1 MKRFFTLALIA
12 LTIFVSCKNE
22 NLIDYIERGFGK
34 PILEDVCFN
43 ISNLGENNKIYI
55 PSGSEIEVEFTI
67 KNKYEIELK
76 GELSFDE
83 DKKDLFNTLPY
94 IKELTLTKMV
104 VAFNFKEDGEPS
116 ATDNFLGASVP
127 ISLKLYDKR
136 NSRFLTGQ
144 IVEANCNTVPNTIPK
159 EKIVYNEVTDEYVIE
174 LPKTIG
180 IHKDIT
186 KVEFLLSSDYGNEN
200 NVKPKVVLIDESSQ
214 GTSFPLRI
222 KGDEEWQL
230 KNPSGER
237 KLKAIVY
244 DKAGLKS
251 SEGGKK
257 TQRIFTSITLVPQS
271 INISLK
277 DIDKEGVPVPTIKEL
292 ADFFQGDDWKKAGY
306 TISYQSTDFTY
317 NEATNRFKKNGN
329 LTNGDHF
336 VTVTLNNNGNTANA
350 TYTINAS
357 VNTTP
362 GINQSELKITDETK
376 YKDLLPP
383 DGVAPLILSGETIN
397 FQDVGDAKEGS
408 LIVPYTGFETNIKVH
423 VEAISSYGK
432 IEDASNNGNA
442 SFKDFDLTLGKDS
455 ENIETLKFFAC
466 AEDVT
471 IKKEYRIKF
480 TRGASSKVTINL
492 KHENL
497 PEANGKVTLSWIYK
511 KMSVNSGNPLS
522 DQTMEMQVARGTK
535 VSLDVQVGNGAKI
548 GDYTFTPHQTVIVP
562 VDGGTVE
569 FNANQDITLDITL
582 KPQASFEWVST
593 GGIDSGDYEKACVSY
608 NNGQSTVTYTDD
620 ITERKVVAVQKGQK
634 CEFWIEG
641 LNTETHRVLRWTVNE
656 QEIINTNPSDPI
668 TLSSD
673 KTRLTIKSAND
684 NYKIKIYTVAL
695 CELTIKVCDA
705 NKGDITDSK
714 YSFEVKK
721 NSSGGAVVIQPKTPN
736 YYVGI
741 MPSTQLYIN
750 ATEGSGSEYDIAGWE
765 IKKASDSAFSGL
777 TTGSGKDKRSFSIT
791 ENTIVRLILKKKMF
805 KMEWSINGANPNVSS
820 PTEKT
825 TIKAKVSGTLLSSV
839 NNVDV
844 EIGKTIELE
853 VNHLEEGRNIKGW
866 KINGNLY
873 TSSNAPQGVSITSG
887 NKKLTINNV
896 RKPYTIS
903 LELEVKKYT
912 ITVAIE
918 KPSGDSEPH
927 HYVIKA
933 TNTEIGIMTS
943 KNEPLSYKYEGVPHN
958 NEFSCKFEVTTE
970 EGQTSIY
977 EIEKWQYYGAN
988 NQWHDYSSD
997 HYEGENKAVLKIAPI
1012 GDLKLRVVLKK
1023 IKYIFKIT
1031 RLSPASLG
1039 KLKITS
1045 GDDPSTATV
1054 LEEITDVAEHEISA
1068 TGKNIY
1074 FEVLGVNNNS
1084 EKVVDCRI
1092 NNLRAGDYL
1101 GNDGFWKLGRQKLT
1115 LLSGNKFEVVIA
1127 HVQRINLKV
1136 TEGSA
1141 LYNNNDYE
1149 LIVKQ
1154 SDVDKTVKNHVMLP
1168 IANWISIKHSLL
1180 TETEYADGY
1189 PIYITE
1195 GTKLDFR
1202 MNDLPEDKEIGMW
1215 KNGSDVALGEAFNE
1229 NPTVEK
1235 TRIGRKE
1242 IENYVCPVASPPTA
1256 TSIIADIRNATSLAT
1271 FSIKDYK
1278 GKVKTND
1285 DKIKLEVSYSNNGQ
1299 VITTRLGTDDEFKCR
1314 VVKNKKIKL
1323 KIEEETGH
1331 DYYFA
1336 EWESSGVGAWTKVV
1350 SEGDAF
1356 KKEIE
1361 IEVPNKNFT
1370 IDALCTETVVVRV
1383 HRMLPGDRNK
1393 NNLNSLWFDN
1403 PGSEPLG
1410 LAKVGKMNGANFE
1423 EKASIQCEMEGVY
1436 VSDIPIASFSSAN
1449 GGDLAIQYVRSNVNS
1464 SNANVYWR
1472 YAFGG
1477 EDGKPQYN
1485 TENNNDGIDA
1495 NTKGKLILKFK
1506 NPSECVVVHIWLYK
1520 VQKKKP

>member
-1 MKRFFTLALIA
+1 MKRFFTLTLIV
-12 LTIFVSCKNE
+12 LTLFVSCKNE

-34 PILEDVCFN
+34 PIVEDVCFN

-159 EKIVYNEVTDEYVIE
+159 EKIIYNEATDEYVIE

-214 GTSFPLRI
+214 GTSFPLPI
-222 KGDEEWQL
+222 KGNKEWQL

-277 DIDKEGVPVPTIKEL
+277 DIDEEGVPVPTIKEL

-317 NEATNRFKKNGN
+317 NEATKRFKKNGN
-329 LTNGDHF
+329 LTNGDHS

-362 GINQSELKITDETK
+362 GINQSKLKITDETE

-383 DGVAPLILSGETIN
+383 DGVDPLILSGETIN

-432 IEDASNNGNA
+432 IEDASNSGNA

-466 AEDVT
+466 SEDVT

-522 DQTMEMQVARGTK
+522 DQKMEMQVARGAK
-535 VSLDVQVGNGAKI
+535 VRLDVQVGNGAKI
-548 GDYTFTPHQTVIVP
+548 GNYTFTPNQTVVIP
-562 VDGGTVE
+562 VDGGSVE
-569 FNANQDITLDITL
+569 FNVNQDITLDITL
-582 KPQASFEWVST
+582 KPQASFEWSST
-593 GGIDSGDYEKACVSY
+593 GGIASGDYEKACVSY
-608 NNGQSTVTYTDD
+608 NNGQNTVTYTDD
-620 ITERKVVAVQKGQK
+620 TTERKVVAVQKEQK

-641 LNTETHRVLRWTVNE
+641 LNPEKHTVLRWTVNE

-668 TLSSD
+668 TLSAD
-673 KTRLTIKSAND
+673 KTRLTIESAND

-721 NSSGGAVVIQPKTPN
+721 NSSDGPVIQPKTPN

-750 ATEGSGSEYDIAGWE
+750 ATEGFDSKYDIAGWE
-765 IKKASDSAFSGL
+765 IKKANDSDFSGL
-777 TTGSGKDKRSFSIT
+777 TGSGKDKRSFSIT
-791 ENTIVRLILKKKMF
+791 ENTIVRLILKEKMF
-805 KMEWSINGANPNVSS
+805 KVEWGVEGGDAGFDVKVNGHAFNSTTQRYVELNIDSSFEITANPNKKYLIR
-820 PTEKT
+820 T
-825 TIKAKVSGTLLSSV
+825 
-839 NNVDV
+839 
-844 EIGKTIELE
+844 
-853 VNHLEEGRNIKGW
+853 W
-866 KINGNLY
+866 KINDSEH
-873 TSSNAPQGVSITSG
+873 TQENAPDGVEISGG
-887 NKKLTINNV
+887 NKKLTIKN
-896 RKPYTIS
+896 
-903 LELEVKKYT
+903 VKKNYKIVLMLEIRKCT

-918 KPSGDSEPH
+918 KLSGDSEPH

-933 TNTEIGIMTS
+933 TNTEIGTMT
-943 KNEPLSYKYEGVPHN
+943 NAGTPPPYKYEGVPYN
-958 NEFSCKFEVTTE
+958 DEATCRFEATTG
-970 EGQTSIY
+970 EGQTSVY
-977 EIEKWQYYGAN
+977 EVDKWQYYGAN

-997 HYEGENKAVLKIAPI
+997 HYEGGNKAILKIAPI
-1012 GDLKLRVVLKK
+1012 GDLKLKVMLKK

-1031 RLSPASLG
+1031 RLSSATSG

-1045 GDDPSTATV
+1045 GDDPSNAT
-1054 LEEITDVAEHEISA
+1054 LLKEITDVAEHEISA
-1068 TGKNIY
+1068 TGENIY
-1074 FEVLGVNNNS
+1074 FEVLDVNNNNNS

-1092 NNLRAGDYL
+1092 NNLRAGDFL
-1101 GNDGFWKLGRQKLT
+1101 DDGFWKLERQKLT
-1115 LLSGNKFEVVIA
+1115 LLSGNKFELVIA
-1127 HVQRINLKV
+1127 PVQRIDLSV
-1136 TEGSA
+1136 YDGSD
-1141 LYNNNDYE
+1141 LYNNNDYK

-1154 SDVDKTVKNHVMLP
+1154 SDGDKNANHIMLP
-1168 IANWISIKHSLL
+1168 INNGIEVNYKLIENK
-1180 TETEYADGY
+1180 GY
-1189 PIYITE
+1189 YSIYITE

-1202 MNDLPEDKEIGMW
+1202 MDNLPEDKEIGMW
-1215 KNGSDVALGEAFNE
+1215 KNGNDVALGEAFNE
-1229 NPTVEK
+1229 NHAVEK
-1235 TRIGRKE
+1235 IRIGKE
-1242 IENYVCPVASPPTA
+1242 EIKDYVCPVALPPKTA
-1256 TSIIADIRNATSLAT
+1256 SIIADIRNATRLAT

-1278 GKVKTND
+1278 DKIKTND
-1285 DKIKLEVSYSNNGQ
+1285 DKIKLEVSYSNGGQ
-1299 VITTRLGTDDEFKCR
+1299 VITTLLGTYDAVQCR

-1323 KIEEETGH
+1323 KIEEEAGH
-1331 DYYFA
+1331 DYHFA
-1336 EWESSGVGAWTKVV
+1336 EWEGSDVGAWTKVV
-1350 SEGDAF
+1350 SEGDEF

-1370 IDALCTETVVVRV
+1370 IDALCTKTVVVKV
-1383 HRMLPGDRNK
+1383 HKMLPGDRNK
-1393 NNLNSLWFDN
+1393 NNLPSRWFDDLIN
-1403 PGSEPLG
+1403 GSLG
-1410 LAKVGKMNGANFE
+1410 DAKVGKMNGTNFQE
-1423 EKASIQCEMEGVY
+1423 DASIQCKIGGAY
-1436 VSDIPIASFSSAN
+1436 VSDIDIANFSSAN
-1449 GGDLAIQYVRSNVNS
+1449 GGNLAIQYSKVYVNVG
-1464 SNANVYWR
+1464 NALVFWK

-1477 EDGKPQYN
+1477 DGQPKYN
-1485 TENNNDGIDA
+1485 TQDNKTYIEEEGGEL
-1495 NTKGKLILKFK
+1495 TLKFK
-1506 NPSECVVVHIWLYK
+1506 NPEQCVVLHIWLYK
-1520 VQKKKP
+1520 VLEK

>member
-1 MKRFFTLALIA
+1 MKRFFTLTLIV
-12 LTIFVSCKNE
+12 LTLFVSCKNE

-34 PILEDVCFN
+34 PIVEDVCFN

-116 ATDNFLGASVP
+116 AIDNFLGASVP

-214 GTSFPLRI
+214 GTSFPLPI
-222 KGDEEWQL
+222 KGNEEWQL
-230 KNPSGER
+230 QNPSGER

-277 DIDKEGVPVPTIKEL
+277 DIDEEGVPVPTIKEL

-317 NEATNRFKKNGN
+317 NEATKRFKKNGN
-329 LTNGDHF
+329 LTNGDHS

-362 GINQSELKITDETK
+362 GINQSELKITDETE

-455 ENIETLKFFAC
+455 GNIETLKFFAC

-492 KHENL
+492 KHKNL

-522 DQTMEMQVARGTK
+522 DQTMKMQVARGAK
-535 VSLDVQVGNGAKI
+535 VRLDVQVGNGAKI
-548 GDYTFTPHQTVIVP
+548 GNYTFTPNQTVVIP
-562 VDGGTVE
+562 VDGGSVE
-569 FNANQDITLDITL
+569 FNLNQDIILDITL
-582 KPQASFEWVST
+582 KPQASFEWSST
-593 GGIDSGDYEKACVSY
+593 GGIASGDYEKACVSY
-608 NNGQSTVTYTDD
+608 NNGQNTVTYTDD
-620 ITERKVVAVQKGQK
+620 TTERKVVAVQKEQK

-641 LNTETHRVLRWTVNE
+641 LNPEKHTVLRWTVNE
-656 QEIINTNPSDPI
+656 QEIINTNPDDPI
-668 TLSSD
+668 TLNSD
-673 KTRLTIKSAND
+673 KTRLTIESAND

-721 NSSGGAVVIQPKTPN
+721 NSSDGLVIQPKTPN

-750 ATEGSGSEYDIAGWE
+750 AMEGSGSKYDIAGWE
-765 IKKASDSAFSGL
+765 IKKANDSDFSGL
-777 TTGSGKDKRSFSIT
+777 TGSGKDKRSFSIT
-791 ENTIVRLILKKKMF
+791 ENTIVRLILKEKMF
-805 KMEWSINGANPNVSS
+805 KVEWKIGGHGSDSTTSIDVKANSVSVAS
-820 PTEKT
+820 
-825 TIKAKVSGTLLSSV
+825 SGSY
-839 NNVDV
+839 V
-844 EIGKTIELE
+844 EIGKTVVFTATQAEGYSIHGWMVNGIPYPENATPAGIIMSTDKSVLTISNLDKDINVILILKRIEYTINVKIEKPAGVSEAHNYTIIATKGGSIIQPDSGTTDTTIFSNVTPGEIKLE
-853 VNHLEEGRNIKGW
+853 AVLSDPSISSSYIVKEWQYKLSGGDWTSLNNSHYEPKPTKIKYTINSDIDFKVVLKYKPVKFTVVGNGAKRCLLTIKDKDDTELKKVDYWNSPSVDVDGNGKKLLKVSLGNFSQDYSVVLW
-866 KINGNLY
+866 KINGKVEKSFLDREWK
-873 TSSNAPQGVSITSG
+873 NAIEYEFKAGDEVEITLDKIITLSFYFG
-887 NKKLTINNV
+887 DGMFYDSHWVYKENIKI
-896 RKPYTIS
+896 
-903 LELEVKKYT
+903 T
-912 ITVAIE
+912 ITASEGYVFPHQDNGLVLESANAFE
-918 KPSGDSEPH
+918 KNDPKKVSFRVTRNAKINILVEDLADGKIVGGW
-927 HYVIKA
+927 HYLK
-933 TNTEIGIMTS
+933 TDGGHE
-943 KNEPLSYKYEGVPHN
+943 
-958 NEFSCKFEVTTE
+958 EFSE
-970 EGQTSIY
+970 ESAPKGETNPVLNW
-977 EIEKWQYYGAN
+977 EIIEAY
-988 NQWHDYSSD
+988 HD
-997 HYEGENKAVLKIAPI
+997 
-1012 GDLKLRVVLKK
+1012 R
-1023 IKYIFKIT
+1023 
-1031 RLSPASLG
+1031 
-1039 KLKITS
+1039 
-1045 GDDPSTATV
+1045 
-1054 LEEITDVAEHEISA
+1054 
-1068 TGKNIY
+1068 
-1074 FEVLGVNNNS
+1074 
-1084 EKVVDCRI
+1084 
-1092 NNLRAGDYL
+1092 
-1101 GNDGFWKLGRQKLT
+1101 
-1115 LLSGNKFEVVIA
+1115 
-1127 HVQRINLKV
+1127 
-1136 TEGSA
+1136 
-1141 LYNNNDYE
+1141 
-1149 LIVKQ
+1149 
-1154 SDVDKTVKNHVMLP
+1154 
-1168 IANWISIKHSLL
+1168 
-1180 TETEYADGY
+1180 
-1189 PIYITE
+1189 
-1195 GTKLDFR
+1195 
-1202 MNDLPEDKEIGMW
+1202 
-1215 KNGSDVALGEAFNE
+1215 
-1229 NPTVEK
+1229 
-1235 TRIGRKE
+1235 
-1242 IENYVCPVASPPTA
+1242 
-1256 TSIIADIRNATSLAT
+1256 
-1271 FSIKDYK
+1271 
-1278 GKVKTND
+1278 
-1285 DKIKLEVSYSNNGQ
+1285 
-1299 VITTRLGTDDEFKCR
+1299 
-1314 VVKNKKIKL
+1314 
-1323 KIEEETGH
+1323 
-1331 DYYFA
+1331 
-1336 EWESSGVGAWTKVV
+1336 
-1350 SEGDAF
+1350 
-1356 KKEIE
+1356 
-1361 IEVPNKNFT
+1361 
-1370 IDALCTETVVVRV
+1370 
-1383 HRMLPGDRNK
+1383 
-1393 NNLNSLWFDN
+1393 
-1403 PGSEPLG
+1403 
-1410 LAKVGKMNGANFE
+1410 
-1423 EKASIQCEMEGVY
+1423 
-1436 VSDIPIASFSSAN
+1436 
-1449 GGDLAIQYVRSNVNS
+1449 
-1464 SNANVYWR
+1464 
-1472 YAFGG
+1472 
-1477 EDGKPQYN
+1477 
-1485 TENNNDGIDA
+1485 
-1495 NTKGKLILKFK
+1495 LILMLI
-1506 NPSECVVVHIWLYK
+1506 NPKH
-1520 VQKKKP
+1520 P

>member
-1 MKRFFTLALIA
+1 MKRFFTLTLIV
-12 LTIFVSCKNE
+12 LTLFVSCKNE

-34 PILEDVCFN
+34 PIVEDVCFN

-159 EKIVYNEVTDEYVIE
+159 EKIIYNEATDEYVIE

-214 GTSFPLRI
+214 GTSFPLPI
-222 KGDEEWQL
+222 KGNKEWQL

-277 DIDKEGVPVPTIKEL
+277 DIDEEGVPVPTIKEL

-329 LTNGDHF
+329 LTNGDHS

-362 GINQSELKITDETK
+362 GINQSKLKITDETE

-383 DGVAPLILSGETIN
+383 DGVDPLILSGETIN

-455 ENIETLKFFAC
+455 ENIETLRFFAC

-522 DQTMEMQVARGTK
+522 NQTMEMQVARGAK

-548 GDYTFTPHQTVIVP
+548 GNYTFTPNQTVVIP

-582 KPQASFEWVST
+582 KPEASFEWSST
-593 GGIDSGDYEKACVSY
+593 GGIASGDYEKACVSY
-608 NNGQSTVTYTDD
+608 NNGHNTVTYTDD
-620 ITERKVVAVQKGQK
+620 TTERKVVAVQKEQK

-641 LNTETHRVLRWTVNE
+641 LNPEKHTVLRWTVNE

-668 TLSSD
+668 TLNSD
-673 KTRLTIKSAND
+673 KTRLTIESAND

-695 CELTIKVCDA
+695 CELTIKVCNA

-714 YSFEVKK
+714 YSFEVRK
-721 NSSGGAVVIQPKTPN
+721 NSSGSSVIQPKTPSSY

-750 ATEGSGSEYDIAGWE
+750 ATEGSGSKYDIAGWE
-765 IKKASDSAFSGL
+765 IKKASDSDFSEL
-777 TTGSGKDKRSFSIT
+777 TGSGKDKRSFSIT
-791 ENTIVRLILKKKMF
+791 ENTIVRLILKEKMF
-805 KMEWSINGANPNVSS
+805 KVEWKIGGNGDNNTTSINVKADGVNVASS
-820 PTEKT
+820 G
-825 TIKAKVSGTLLSSV
+825 SY
-839 NNVDV
+839 V
-844 EIGKTIELE
+844 EIGKTVVFTAAQAEGYSIHGWMVNGIPYPENTTPDGITISGDKSVLTISNLNGAINVILSLKRIEYTINVEIEKPAGVTEAHNYTIIATKGGTTE
-853 VNHLEEGRNIKGW
+853 VPKQGMPPSYKYKVAHGTELHLEAKTADRT
-866 KINGNLY
+866 Y
-873 TSSNAPQGVSITSG
+873 
-887 NKKLTINNV
+887 
-896 RKPYTIS
+896 
-903 LELEVKKYT
+903 EVKKWQYKLGNGSWT
-912 ITVAIE
+912 DFSGENHYVE
-918 KPSGDSEPH
+918 KP
-927 HYVIKA
+927 
-933 TNTEIGIMTS
+933 
-943 KNEPLSYKYEGVPHN
+943 
-958 NEFSCKFEVTTE
+958 
-970 EGQTSIY
+970 
-977 EIEKWQYYGAN
+977 
-988 NQWHDYSSD
+988 
-997 HYEGENKAVLKIAPI
+997 
-1012 GDLKLRVVLKK
+1012 RK
-1023 IKYIFKIT
+1023 IKYTIRSGMSFKAILKLSPIEFKIHKIDVDN
-1031 RLSPASLG
+1031 A
-1039 KLKITS
+1039 KLEIRETPEGEVKLEATDDNTS
-1045 GDDPSTATV
+1045 V
-1054 LEEITDVAEHEISA
+1054 FLDVTTKKKEL
-1068 TGKNIY
+1068 Y
-1074 FEVLGVNNNS
+1074 FKVLGVKFGMPGDNDRHAYRVAS
-1084 EKVVDCRI
+1084 WKVNGESKHGDYNFIAKI
-1092 NNLRAGDYL
+1092 NNDSPYIYWNGGSEQPPFKVELKAGDKVELVVAKFLYMRGEIEL
-1101 GNDGFWKLGRQKLT
+1101 QDSYTYQNDSNYEMTIKKDSEQTQSGELFFLPLT
-1115 LLSGNKFEVVIA
+1115 DKVKFNK
-1127 HVQRINLKV
+1127 N
-1136 TEGSA
+1136 TPT
-1141 LYNNNDYE
+1141 
-1149 LIVKQ
+1149 
-1154 SDVDKTVKNHVMLP
+1154 VDKHVFVLP
-1168 IANWISIKHSLL
+1168 
-1180 TETEYADGY
+1180 
-1189 PIYITE
+1189 
-1195 GTKLDFR
+1195 GTKLEMKITGNWDGVR
-1202 MNDLPEDKEIGMW
+1202 RWSHGNKEIQAT
-1215 KNGSDVALGEAFNE
+1215 NG
-1229 NPTVEK
+1229 
-1235 TRIGRKE
+1235 I
-1242 IENYVCPVASPPTA
+1242 
-1256 TSIIADIRNATSLAT
+1256 
-1271 FSIKDYK
+1271 
-1278 GKVKTND
+1278 
-1285 DKIKLEVSYSNNGQ
+1285 
-1299 VITTRLGTDDEFKCR
+1299 
-1314 VVKNKKIKL
+1314 
-1323 KIEEETGH
+1323 
-1331 DYYFA
+1331 
-1336 EWESSGVGAWTKVV
+1336 
-1350 SEGDAF
+1350 
-1356 KKEIE
+1356 
-1361 IEVPNKNFT
+1361 
-1370 IDALCTETVVVRV
+1370 
-1383 HRMLPGDRNK
+1383 
-1393 NNLNSLWFDN
+1393 
-1403 PGSEPLG
+1403 
-1410 LAKVGKMNGANFE
+1410 
-1423 EKASIQCEMEGVY
+1423 
-1436 VSDIPIASFSSAN
+1436 SFSSDKSVIKGYQIPDIPPSRDKTLVIEAN
-1449 GGDLAIQYVRSNVNS
+1449 I
-1464 SNANVYWR
+1464 
-1472 YAFGG
+1472 
-1477 EDGKPQYN
+1477 
-1485 TENNNDGIDA
+1485 
-1495 NTKGKLILKFK
+1495 
-1506 NPSECVVVHIWLYK
+1506 
-1520 VQKKKP
+1520 

>member
-1 MKRFFTLALIA
+1 MKRFFTLTLIV

-34 PILEDVCFN
+34 PIVEDVCFN

-67 KNKYEIELK
+67 KNRYEIELK

-83 DKKDLFNTLPY
+83 NKKDLFNTLPY

-116 ATDNFLGASVP
+116 AIDNFLGASVP

-174 LPKTIG
+174 LPKTEG

-200 NVKPKVVLIDESSQ
+200 VSPKVVLIDESSQ

-237 KLKAIVY
+237 KLKAVVY
-244 DKAGLKS
+244 DKAGLRS

-257 TQRIFTSITLVPQS
+257 TQRIFTGITLVPQN

-336 VTVTLNNNGNTANA
+336 VTVTLNNNGNTPSA
-350 TYTINAS
+350 TYTINAN

-362 GINQSELKITDETK
+362 GINQNGLKITDETK

-383 DGVAPLILSGETIN
+383 DGVGPLILSGETIN
-397 FQDVGDAKEGS
+397 FQDVGDAKEGL

-522 DQTMEMQVARGTK
+522 DQTMEMQVARGAK

-548 GDYTFTPHQTVIVP
+548 GNYSFTPHQTVVIP
-562 VDGGTVE
+562 VDGGSVE
-569 FNANQDITLDITL
+569 FNVNQDITLDITL
-582 KPQASFEWVST
+582 KPEASFEWSST
-593 GGIDSGDYEKACVSY
+593 GGIASGDYEKACVSY
-608 NNGQSTVTYTDD
+608 NNGHNTVTYTDD
-620 ITERKVVAVQKGQK
+620 TTERKVVAVQKEQK

-641 LNTETHRVLRWTVNE
+641 LNPEKHTVLRWTVNE

-668 TLSSD
+668 TLSAD

-695 CELTIKVCDA
+695 CELTIKVCNA
-705 NKGDITDSK
+705 NGQDITDSK

-721 NSSGGAVVIQPKTPN
+721 NSSEGAVIQPKTP
-736 YYVGI
+736 YHYVGI

-750 ATEGSGSEYDIAGWE
+750 ATEGSGSEYDIEMWE

-777 TTGSGKDKRSFSIT
+777 TTGSGNDKRNFNII
-791 ENTIVRLILKKKMF
+791 ENTIVRLILKKKTF
-805 KMEWSINGANPNVSS
+805 NVAWSINGANPNVSS

-896 RKPYTIS
+896 RKSYTVS

-933 TNTEIGIMTS
+933 TNTEIGIMT
-943 KNEPLSYKYEGVPHN
+943 NEDLPPSYKYEGVPHN

-997 HYEGENKAVLKIAPI
+997 HYEGGNKAMLKIAPI
-1012 GDLKLRVVLKK
+1012 GDLKLKVVLKK
-1023 IKYIFKIT
+1023 IKYIFQIK
-1031 RLSPASLG
+1031 RLSSATSG

-1045 GDDPSTATV
+1045 GNDPSTATV

-1101 GNDGFWKLGRQKLT
+1101 NDDGFWKLGRQKLT
-1115 LLSGNKFEVVIA
+1115 LLPGNKFELVIA
-1127 HVQRINLKV
+1127 PVQRIDLSV
-1136 TEGSA
+1136 YAGSD
-1141 LYNNNDYE
+1141 LYNNNDYK

-1154 SDVDKTVKNHVMLP
+1154 SDGDKNANHIMLP
-1168 IANWISIKHSLL
+1168 INNGIEVNYELIKHK
-1180 TETEYADGY
+1180 GY
-1189 PIYITE
+1189 YSIYITE

-1202 MNDLPEDKEIGMW
+1202 MDSLPEDKEIGMW
-1215 KNGSDVALGEAFNE
+1215 KNGSDGALGEAFNE
-1229 NPTVEK
+1229 NPTVEEI
-1235 TRIGRKE
+1235 RIGRKE
-1242 IENYVCPVASPPTA
+1242 IKNYVCPVAFPPKTA
-1256 TSIIADIRNATSLAT
+1256 SIIADIRNAMSLAT

-1278 GKVKTND
+1278 DKVKTD
-1285 DKIKLEVSYSNNGQ
+1285 DDRIKLEVSYSNGQ
-1299 VITTRLGTDDEFKCR
+1299 VITTLLGTDDEFQCR

-1323 KIEEETGH
+1323 KIAEEAGH
-1331 DYYFA
+1331 DYHFA
-1336 EWESSGVGAWTKVV
+1336 EWESGGFTVANNPINDSNK
-1350 SEGDAF
+1350 F
-1356 KKEIE
+1356 KNEIE
-1361 IEVPNKNFT
+1361 IDVPNITFT
-1370 IDALCTETVVVRV
+1370 IDVLCTKTVVVRV
-1383 HRMLPGDRNK
+1383 HKMLSGDRNN
-1393 NNLNSLWFDN
+1393 NNLSSFWFYN

-1410 LAKVGKMNGANFE
+1410 YAEVGKMNGTNFE
-1423 EKASIQCEMEGVY
+1423 GKASIQCEIGGAY

-1520 VQKKKP
+1520 VQKKNP